1 MEHINAN
8 LLTPGELGL
17 RLAARARALRLH
29 NDLTRDTLALKA
41 GVSSASL
48 KRFEN
53 TGLASLELVLKVA
66 FALGCM
72 PEFAQLFAVPEAQ
85 TMSDLES
92 GASRS
97 RRQRGRR

>member
-1 MEHINAN
+1 MQHFSNT
-8 LLTPGELGL
+8 LLTPRELGL
-17 RLAARARALRLH
+17 LLAERARELRLR
-29 NDLTRDTLALKA
+29 DELTRDTLAQKA

-48 KRFEN
+48 KRFET
-53 TGLASLELVLKVA
+53 TGRASFELVLKVA

-72 PEFAQLFAVPEAQ
+72 SDFADLFAAPEAQ

-92 GASRS
+92 SASKP